1 MLEDLSDGFAFII
14 GTVGSLSDLFKNDVL
29 NLRQALIVY
38 CNGCALETPALEDAG
53 DEPVLFV
60 NWSDSIAVGV
70 VAAECLFGDLSTG
83 ASLLNEL
90 HEVVHDGLCLFLAGS
105 HTRVGWCIVLG
116 NDLLERHTG
125 CSS

>member
-38 CNGCALETPALEDAG
+38 CNGCALKTPAFEDAG

-90 HEVVHDGLCLFLAGS
+90 HEVVHDGLCFFLAGS
-105 HTRVGWCIVLG
+105 YTGVVWCIVLG
-116 NDLLERHTG
+116 HDFLERHTG
-125 CSS
+125 CST